1 MQRGG
6 REQRWSPGR
15 RVHCIMRVV
24 SAAQRHPAPLSATQP
39 RSSTSPAPHQLTS
52 TALRQP
58 AFASPPS
65 PPCTKVPALNHGFP
79 YT

>member
-6 REQRWSPGR
+6 REQRWSPSR
-15 RVHCIMRVV
+15 RVHCIMRAV
-24 SAAQRHPAPLSATQP
+24 SAGQRSVATP
-39 RSSTSPAPHQLTS
+39 RPDTHQLAS
-52 TALRQP
+52 TALT
-58 AFASPPS
+58 SPPS